1 MNILRWL
8 VVMYDRKIYRK
19 SREFRI
25 ERQCERLERK
35 WKEQYEHQN
44 SSR

>member
-1 MNILRWL
+1 MYILRWL
-8 VVMYDRKIYRK
+8 TVMYDRKIYRK

-35 WKEQYEHQN
+35 WAQQAQ
-44 SSR
+44 R